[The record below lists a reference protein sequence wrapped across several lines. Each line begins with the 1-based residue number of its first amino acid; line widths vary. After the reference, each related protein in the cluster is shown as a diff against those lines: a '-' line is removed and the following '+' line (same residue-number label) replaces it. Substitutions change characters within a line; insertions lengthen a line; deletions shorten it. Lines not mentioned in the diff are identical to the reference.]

1 MLTVTTAV
9 KFRRDLRICA
19 KRHYNM
25 ALLSA
30 AINTL
35 RIPAPLPRQNKDHGL
50 TGQYAGHREC
60 HIQPDWLL
68 IYRVDGDELYLA
80 RTGTH
85 AELFGE

>member
-9 KFRRDLRICA
+9 KFRRDLRTCA
-19 KRHYNM
+19 KRRYNM

-30 AINTL
+30 VIDTL
-35 RIPAPLPRQNKDHGL
+35 RIPAPLPQKNKDHGL

-68 IYRVDGDELYLA
+68 IYRIDGNELYLA

-85 AELFGE
+85 ADLFGM

>member
-9 KFRRDLRICA
+9 RFRRDLRICA
-19 KRHYNM
+19 KHRYNM

-35 RIPAPLPRQNKDHGL
+35 RIPAPLPQQNKDHGL

-68 IYRVDGDELYLA
+68 IYRVDGNELYLA

-85 AELFGE
+85 ADLFRM

>member
-9 KFRRDLRICA
+9 RFRRDLRICA
-19 KRHYNM
+19 KRRYNM

-35 RIPAPLPRQNKDHGL
+35 RIPAPLPQQNKDHGL

-68 IYRVDGDELYLA
+68 IYRVDGNELYLA

-85 AELFGE
+85 ADLFRM

>member
-9 KFRRDLRICA
+9 KFRRDLRTCA
-19 KRHYNM
+19 KRRYNM

-30 AINTL
+30 VIDTL
-35 RIPAPLPRQNKDHGL
+35 RIPAPLPQKNKDHGL

-68 IYRVDGDELYLA
+68 IYRVDGNELYLA

-85 AELFGE
+85 ADLLGM

>member
-1 MLTVTTAV
+1 MLMVTTSA
-9 KFRRDLRICA
+9 KFRRDLRTCA
-19 KRHYNM
+19 KRRYNM

-30 AINTL
+30 VIYTL

-68 IYRVDGDELYLA
+68 IYRVDGNELYLD

-85 AELFGE
+85 ADLFGK